1 MNTGE
6 PEVNFIPY
14 IKKVLKQVHPN
25 TGITKNA
32 AIQLNALLNIIGVL
46 IAKKGSFLCGNEMV
60 KKRPRKKGSFK
71 ESKTLEL
78 ALDDAKPEQI
88 KEKKVKKKGAGTCDS
103 RCIHTGVRLIFPGE
117 LAKHSVSEGT
127 KAVTKYS
134 SGGRKGSRAA
144 QAGLQFSVARAEKLI
159 RNHHCGRVG
168 AGAGVYLAAV
178 LEYLSAEFLEL
189 AGNATR
195 DDKKGRITVRY
206 LQLATRNDEE
216 LNKLVGG
223 WNWMGG
229 GVLPNIHPTL
239 LPRPKK

>member
-6 PEVNFIPY
+6 PEINFIPY
-14 IKKVLKQVHPN
+14 IKKVLQQVHP
-25 TGITKNA
+25 GAEITKNA

-60 KKRPRKKGSFK
+60 NKRPRKKGSVK
-71 ESKTLEL
+71 
-78 ALDDAKPEQI
+78 AP
-88 KEKKVKKKGAGTCDS
+88 KKVPVKKKRAGTCDS

-117 LAKHSVSEGT
+117 LAKHAVSEGT
-127 KAVTKYS
+127 RAVTKYS

-144 QAGLQFSVARAEKLI
+144 QAGLKFSVARAEKLI

-168 AGAGVYLAAV
+168 GSAGVYLAAV

-189 AGNATR
+189 AGNAAR
-195 DDKKGRITVRY
+195 DDRKSRITVRY

-216 LNKLVGG
+216 LNKLVGE

-229 GVLPNIHPTL
+229 GVLPNIHPVL
-239 LPRPKK
+239 LHRSKK